1 MLFYEFIQNFK
12 NDSWSIAN
20 RMNKLMIDTE
30 NNTIFSLR
38 LGGKKIEAATR
49 NLIGFAKCLLAMKQ
63 EILRNESSHTH
74 ESFNQDAGRGF
85 EPDSTK

>member
-1 MLFYEFIQNFK
+1 MTTRLKEILQK
-12 NDSWSIAN
+12 IAPKPLSD
-20 RMNKLMIDTE
+20 MEL
-30 NNTIFSLR
+30 
-38 LGGKKIEAATR
+38 EAATR

-85 EPDSTK
+85 EPDSSEQ